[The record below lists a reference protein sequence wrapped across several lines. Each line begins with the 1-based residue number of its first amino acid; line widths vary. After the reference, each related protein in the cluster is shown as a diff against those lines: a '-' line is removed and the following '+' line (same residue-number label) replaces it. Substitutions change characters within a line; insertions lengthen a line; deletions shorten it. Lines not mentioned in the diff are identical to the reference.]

1 MNMVAAARENTQ
13 FSPAA
18 ADQMEKIVFDLGRMY
33 QERNEALQEV
43 ARAHHEALFL
53 LSMAA
58 EYKDGDTGIHIVRIG
73 FLAEALALFLGE
85 SKDYAL
91 MLRKAAPMHDIGKI
105 GIPDEVL
112 KKPGAFT
119 PQERAIMNQHSA
131 IGADILGK
139 SRIALFQMA
148 AEIALAHHERW
159 DGTGYPNQLAGHA
172 IPLSGRIVTIVD
184 FYDALTMDRVYRP
197 AFSHEKALDMLLA
210 ERGKAFDPDIV
221 DCFLR
226 NSAAISALREQVT
239 AGRMTFADLINR
251 KQEAP

>member
-1 MNMVAAARENTQ
+1 MVAAARENTQ

-159 DGTGYPNQLAGHA
+159 DGTGYPNQLAGQA